1 MLIQDIA
8 YLKAKLVIIYFFK
21 LVKES
26 IWNRSHPVTVAS
38 VQCHWAEGDWTMQ
51 QQEKKKKKCGSK
63 LWWSPVISKQFL
75 WHHSCTIYLPNMEEL
90 AMSEWVREWVSEW
103 VSIFFLF
110 FYGEW
115 RGGFMSYQSASIFSA
130 GGIMVRY
137 LLILW
142 KENCGGRY
150 VCDEFPE
157 PWASAV
163 IQDSPLPSPRL
174 RTPQFLLGFHNER
187 WTRHKHM
194 QCNCCVHKNAHVLL

>member
-1 MLIQDIA
+1 MEPFPSSQSSLRAVPLSRGRLDNA
-8 YLKAKLVIIYFFK
+8 AA
-21 LVKES
+21 
-26 IWNRSHPVTVAS
+26 R
-38 VQCHWAEGDWTMQ
+38 
-51 QQEKKKKKCGSK
+51 KKKKCGSK

-75 WHHSCTIYLPNMEEL
+75 WHHLCTVYLPNMEEL
-90 AMSEWVREWVSEW
+90 AMSEWVREWVNEW
-103 VSIFFLF
+103 AYFIFF